1 MPASTII
8 KHFTDGSLTVKDG
21 TGTPVTLSIPFTM
34 GDFALSGL
42 NQARRATNVYE
53 TRGQLVGLRKGAK
66 SFPTGS
72 FSAMIADYSDATNT
86 TLIDFLNKQNSYS
99 ANASTTTALGDV
111 YTVDF
116 VFTVEGTDLG
126 DAADHVI
133 TLEDCDCSMDISEG
147 EPNSLSVS
155 FTVYGAVSMT

>member
-1 MPASTII
+1 MPASSII
-8 KHFTDGSLTVKDG
+8 KHFTDGSLTAKDG
-21 TGTPVTLSIPFTM
+21 TGTPETLVIPFTT
-34 GDFALSGL
+34 GDFSLDGL
-42 NQARRATNVYE
+42 TQARRATNVYE

-72 FSAMIADYSDATNT
+72 FSCMIADYSDATNET
-86 TLIDFLNKQNSYS
+86 ALDFLLKQNSYS
-99 ANASTTTALGDV
+99 ANVSTTTALGDV
-111 YTVDF
+111 YTVDL

-133 TLEDCDCSMDISEG
+133 TLEDCDCSMGFAEG

>member
-1 MPASTII
+1 MAASTII
-8 KHFTDGSLTVKDG
+8 KHFTDGSLVVKDG
-21 TGTPVTLSIPFTM
+21 TGTPVTLAIPFTM
-34 GDFALSGL
+34 GDFSLGGLTQAL
-42 NQARRATNVYE
+42 RATNVYE

-66 SFPTGS
+66 AFPTGS
-72 FSAMIADYSDATNT
+72 FSCMVADYSDASDR
-86 TLIDFLNKQNSYS
+86 TLLDFLRKNASYS
-99 ANASTTTALGDV
+99 ANISTTTALGDV
-111 YTVDF
+111 YTVDL

-133 TLEDCDCSMDISEG
+133 TLEDCDCSMDLSEG